1 VETLGAIGLSIT
13 LLGIAVRLLLVAVDK
28 RIADAVHQRVK
39 MATFT
44 ELLTEFREFKD
55 EVNRSGLLNPKRRR

>member
-1 VETLGAIGLSIT
+1 VEILGAIGLAIT

-39 MATFT
+39 MAAFT